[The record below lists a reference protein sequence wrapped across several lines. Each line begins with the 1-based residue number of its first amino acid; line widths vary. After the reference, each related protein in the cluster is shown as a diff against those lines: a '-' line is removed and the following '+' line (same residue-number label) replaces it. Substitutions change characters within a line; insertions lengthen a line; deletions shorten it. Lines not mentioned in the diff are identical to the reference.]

1 MDILLVDEV
10 CPTKIPH
17 RSCSIDTILADPLVR
32 SEELWY
38 LGAKTLDSFC
48 FEVNLN
54 WMLLRFM
61 VSAHS
66 KNLCCRYD
74 AVCWNASRA
83 KAEAPIWAEQHNCA
97 GDKSKI
103 NATLHS
109 KMQINLFQLSS
120 KRRLGFSGLNNS
132 CSCEERLFFLWAYL
146 KPRTSSEQVIHSP
159 QFKAVPYLL
168 VWERKKPNTSGDLN
182 PGLHIFI
189 PTCQLL
195 LLSRRKNEGW
205 V

>member
-1 MDILLVDEV
+1 
-10 CPTKIPH
+10 
-17 RSCSIDTILADPLVR
+17 
-32 SEELWY
+32 
-38 LGAKTLDSFC
+38 
-48 FEVNLN
+48 
-54 WMLLRFM
+54 MLSRFK

-74 AVCWNASRA
+74 AACWNASRA
-83 KAEAPIWAEQHNCA
+83 KAEAPIWAERHNCA

-132 CSCEERLFFLWAYL
+132 CSCEERIFFLWAYL

-168 VWERKKPNTSGDLN
+168 VWEKKSQILQGIWTRAF
-182 PGLHIFI
+182 IFLFQHANSCSSPDARMKVEFNSAVTNALCFI
-189 PTCQLL
+189 D
-195 LLSRRKNEGW
+195 
-205 V
+205 